1 MMPNNREHQSPNDRS
16 GRHILAV
23 DDDPNILQV
32 LEMRLLSGGYTVSTA
47 ADAADVRRLLET
59 QAFDLVLLDLR
70 LGDSDGIE
78 LMETVHAVHP
88 GLPVIILTAYGT
100 IQTAVDAMRR
110 GAFGYLTKPF
120 EGRELLV
127 QVEKALEQQRL
138 SQEVHRL
145 RSMVKDAYSFE
156 NIIGR
161 SAAIQGVL
169 DQVSQAAQSESSV
182 YIEGQSGT
190 GKELIAK
197 TLHMCSPRREG
208 PFVAIN
214 CAAIP
219 ETLLESELFGYE
231 KGAFTG
237 ADRNR
242 KGLMAEAHGGTFFLD
257 EISEMPLSMQVK
269 LLRVL
274 EERAFFPVGG
284 RKTVN
289 VDIRIIA
296 ASNKHLE
303 TEIHKG
309 TFRED
314 LFYRIHVIPIKLP
327 TLRERREDIPLLARH
342 FLEKYARIMS
352 KDIKG
357 FSAAAMRKLMT
368 YAWPG
373 NVRELENTIECAV
386 ALSDS
391 ASIRDQA
398 ILRHPFQVPA
408 GNTVLPLK
416 DAKADFERNYLSK
429 LLESTRGNISQASKM
444 AGKYRA
450 DFYNLLKKHG
460 LDPKTFR
467 NG

>member
-1 MMPNNREHQSPNDRS
+1 MTTDDRENRAVVDDTR
-16 GRHILAV
+16 RHILAV
-23 DDDPNILQV
+23 DDDPSLLQV
-32 LEMRLLSGGYTVSTA
+32 LKMRLLSGGYTVSTA
-47 ADAADVRRLLET
+47 ADAPGVQRLLET
-59 QAFDLVLLDLR
+59 HAIDLVLLDLK
-70 LGDSDGIE
+70 LKDTDGIE
-78 LMETVHAVHP
+78 LMEAVHAVQP

-138 SQEVHRL
+138 SREVHHL
-145 RSMVKDAYSFE
+145 RSMVKDAYRFE

-169 DQVSQAAQSESSV
+169 TQVSQAAQSESSV
-182 YIEGQSGT
+182 YIEGKSGT

-197 TLHMCSPRREG
+197 TLHMCSPRRDG

-242 KGLMAEAHGGTFFLD
+242 KGLMTEAHGGTFFLD

-269 LLRVL
+269 LLRAL
-274 EERAFFPVGG
+274 EERSFFPLGG
-284 RKTVN
+284 RTTVS
-289 VDIRIIA
+289 VDIRVIA

-303 TEIHKG
+303 AEIQKG
-309 TFRED
+309 AFRED

-327 TLRERREDIPLLARH
+327 TLQERREDIPLLAGH
-342 FLEKYARIMS
+342 FLEKYARMMS
-352 KDIKG
+352 KDITG

-386 ALSDS
+386 ALSEG
-391 ASIRDQA
+391 ATIRGQT
-398 ILRHPFQVPA
+398 ILRHPFQAPA
-408 GNTVLPLK
+408 GKKVLPLK
-416 DAKADFERNYLSK
+416 DAKADFERNYLFK

-450 DFYNLLKKHG
+450 DFYSLLKKHG
-460 LDPKTFR
+460 LDPKNFR
-467 NG
+467 EG

>member
-1 MMPNNREHQSPNDRS
+1 MTNKARENQSRANDSR
-16 GRHILAV
+16 RHILAV

-32 LEMRLLSGGYTVSTA
+32 LEMRLLSGGYAVSTA
-47 ADAADVRRLLET
+47 ADAPEVQRLLKEN
-59 QAFDLVLLDLR
+59 AFDLVLLDLK
-70 LGDSDGIE
+70 LKDTDGIE
-78 LMETVHAVHP
+78 LMESVHAAHP
-88 GLPVIILTAYGT
+88 DLPVIILTAYGT

-120 EGRELLV
+120 EGHELLV

-138 SQEVHRL
+138 SREVHRL
-145 RSMVKDAYSFE
+145 RRMVKDTYRFE

-161 SAAIQGVL
+161 SAAIQAVL

-197 TLHMCSPRREG
+197 TLHLCSPRREG

-257 EISEMPLSMQVK
+257 EISEMPPSMQVK
-269 LLRVL
+269 LLRAL

-284 RKTVN
+284 RTTLS

-296 ASNKHLE
+296 ASNKRLE
-303 TEIHKG
+303 TEIQKG
-309 TFRED
+309 AFRED
-314 LFYRIHVIPIKLP
+314 LFYRIHVIPIRLP
-327 TLRERREDIPLLARH
+327 TLKERREDIPLLARH

-352 KDIKG
+352 KDITG

-391 ASIRDQA
+391 ALIRGQA
-398 ILRHPFQVPA
+398 ILRHPLQSPA
-408 GNTVLPLK
+408 GKTVLPLK

-429 LLESTRGNISQASKM
+429 LLKSTHGNISQASKM

-460 LDPKTFR
+460 LDPKNFR
-467 NG
+467 EG